1 MPQPYNV
8 VENEA
13 HFALECSLYNPIRD
27 RCPSLFEDVILE
39 SLKSLFQL
47 DLFISI
53 VLLDS

>member
-39 SLKSLFQL
+39 SLESLFQL

-53 VLLDS
+53 ILLDS